1 MTEVSD
7 QSSKAVLERGWARVA
22 QLLALLPGLTGL
34 LARLESDSFRTAIG
48 LFPAPIR
55 GEVLRLVQAA
65 EALTRRL
72 LGVMAFEM
80 VLSQRSES
88 PHGERSRT
96 TRAGAPPFPLRGSTS
111 LTMQGKVEEQ
121 VRKPR
126 MPGFGLFEYIPPLDG
141 GTEFP
146 PPAANTTGWG
156 AGAVPR
162 TPSSLR
168 LVRRIVALHGV
179 MKNRRR
185 SARRLARWLD
195 KLSRSKRPR
204 LHNLRPG
211 YPPGLGR
218 EGDPDLSRASELS
231 EMVRELAWARA
242 GPGLFQPA

>member
-1 MTEVSD
+1 MTEAGD

-34 LARLESDSFRTAIG
+34 LARLESDSFHTAIG
-48 LFPAPIR
+48 LFPAPFR
-55 GEVLRLVQAA
+55 GEVLRLVQTA

-72 LGVMAFEM
+72 LGVMAFELAPSRPS
-80 VLSQRSES
+80 VSHGPGCSPERDPSRS
-88 PHGERSRT
+88 GDQT
-96 TRAGAPPFPLRGSTS
+96 G
-111 LTMQGKVEEQ
+111 
-121 VRKPR
+121 KPR
-126 MPGFGLFEYIPPLDG
+126 MPGFSLFEYIPPLDG
-141 GTEFP
+141 GTELP
-146 PPAANTTGWG
+146 PPAADKAGWG
-156 AGAVPR
+156 AGAGPR
-162 TPSSLR
+162 PHSSLK

-185 SARRLARWLD
+185 AARRLARWLD

-211 YPPGLGR
+211 YPPGLRR
-218 EGDPDLSRASELS
+218 EDDPDGSRASDLG